1 MIRPKSATLK
11 ESTINN
17 ALPLSE
23 CLAKTYGEK
32 ENKQKGRDVLTH
44 CQIVGEVARE
54 LIARMPDWLREA
66 LFPEGS
72 ILVVATHDVGKI
84 NPPFQEKI
92 YRSIA
97 GYKWNSLSELK
108 TADPKLETAGGHA
121 AVSFI
126 TTKELK
132 ISKFIPEIVG
142 QHHGYSPKIQ
152 NLANDPALGGKAWQQ
167 RREELIDELKK
178 RLDCDDFPEIKNQ
191 EHSLVLA
198 GLTSVSDW
206 IGSQE
211 LFDNPNDDWKQQGFI
226 QKAVDEAGF
235 VQPQITPDLTFFDI
249 FEFEPRDS
257 QTKLFESTTQAGVY
271 ILEAPMGLGKTEAA
285 LYAAYQL
292 LVTNKAT
299 GIYFALPTQLTSDKI
314 YDRVNDIFLNKIL
327 SPDSPHREAFLAHG
341 NAWLKQTNLGEN
353 ANPDGVWF
361 DERKRKLLAPFAVGT
376 IDQALMA
383 VMNVKHGFVRT
394 FGLAGKV
401 VILDEVHSYDSYT
414 GTILDELVKAL
425 RKLHCTVIILS
436 ATLTKERREKLL
448 AKTVMQTSYP
458 LISAEPNDC
467 ELKEFPVEP
476 LENKNVEIRCC
487 QNNDEAFDEA
497 LKRAEQGQQVLWIE
511 NTVAE
516 AQGIFTKLSAMDLPI
531 ECGLLHSRFLK
542 IDREKNENKWVDL
555 YGKDNRL
562 TRQTTGRILVGTQVL
577 EQSLDLDADF
587 LVSRFAP
594 PDMLLQRMGR
604 LWRHENSIRPDS
616 AKRETWLLTPELDAA
631 IQDANTQF
639 GNSAKVYAP
648 YVLCRSLKVWHDLK
662 SVDLPS
668 QIRILIEATY
678 AERDEQGEMQAYKTT
693 LDDKCKKL
701 KQEALY
707 GVSKGGTTLP
717 ESFSTRYS
725 EQDTVPVLLL
735 RDYQIGTDS
744 TEITL
749 LSDEKLTLPRHIK
762 KQRNNLLW
770 RELAA
775 QLLKNTLYVAIH
787 QAPQAVSTNE
797 LDWLKEFMYLGSR
810 SDENSFLRVAIVDK
824 SGEIR
829 SLTGSAASDKYQ
841 LRYDERL
848 GYRVENKLYESKLIS

>member
-1 MIRPKSATLK
+1 MIRPKSATPK
-11 ESTINN
+11 ETISTP

-32 ENKQKGRDVLTH
+32 ENKLKGRDVLTH

-54 LIARMPDWLREA
+54 LIKRMPKWLSEA
-66 LFPEGS
+66 LFPKGS
-72 ILVVATHDVGKI
+72 ILVVACHDVGKI

-92 YRSIA
+92 YRGVT
-97 GYKWNSLSELK
+97 GYKWNSIPELK
-108 TADPKLETAGGHA
+108 TADPKLETDGGHA

-152 NLANDPALGGKAWQQ
+152 NLANDPALGGKEWQQ

-178 RLDCDDFPEIKNQ
+178 RLDCDFPEIENQ

-211 LFDNPNDDWKQQGFI
+211 LFDNPNDDWEQQGFI

-235 VQPQITPDLTFFDI
+235 VQPQIVPDLTFFDI

-314 YDRVNDIFLNKIL
+314 YDRVNDTFLNKIL

-448 AKTVMQTSYP
+448 AQTVTQTGYP

-487 QNNDEAFDEA
+487 QLEAEA
-497 LKRAEQGQQVLWIE
+497 IEEVLERAEQGQQVLWIE

-516 AQGIFTKLSAMDLPI
+516 AQAKFSELSERANGTNV
-531 ECGLLHSRFLK
+531 ETGLLHSRFLK
-542 IDREKNENKWVDL
+542 IDREEKENYWVDL

-562 TRQTTGRILVGTQVL
+562 TRQIKGRILVGTQILQESV
-577 EQSLDLDADF
+577 DLDSDF

-594 PDMLLQRMGR
+594 TDMLLQRIGR
-604 LWRHENSIRPDS
+604 LWRHEKSVRPDL
-616 AKRETWLLTPELDAA
+616 AKREAWLLTPELNTA
-631 IQDANTQF
+631 IQNAEKEF

-648 YVLCRSLKVWHDLK
+648 YVLCRSLEVWHDLK

-668 QIRILIEATY
+668 DIRNLIEATY
-678 AERDEQGEMQAYKTT
+678 AERDEQNEMQSYKTT
-693 LDDKCKKL
+693 LEDKCKKL

-735 RDYQIGTDS
+735 RDYQIGADS

-749 LSDEKLTLPRHIK
+749 LSDEKLSLPRHIK

-787 QAPQAVSTNE
+787 QAPQAVSTKE

-810 SDENSFLRVAIVDK
+810 NDENSFLRVAIVDK

-829 SLTGSAASDKYQ
+829 SLTGGAASDKYQ
-841 LRYDERL
+841 LNYDKRL
-848 GYRVENKLYESKLIS
+848 GYRVEK

>member
-1 MIRPKSATLK
+1 MS
-11 ESTINN
+11 NN
-17 ALPLSE
+17 IALPLTE

-32 ENKQKGRDVLTH
+32 GNKQKGRDVLTH
-44 CQIVGEVARE
+44 CLIVGEVARE
-54 LIARMPDWLREA
+54 LIERMIARMPDCEA
-66 LFPEGS
+66 LFPKGS
-72 ILVVATHDVGKI
+72 ILVVACHDVGKI

-92 YRSIA
+92 YRGVA
-97 GYKWNSLSELK
+97 GYKWNSIPELK
-108 TADPKLETAGGHA
+108 TAAPDLEIDGGHA

-126 TTKELK
+126 TIDALNLG
-132 ISKFIPEIVG
+132 KFIPKILG

-152 NLANDPALGGKAWQQ
+152 NLANDSALGEKAWQQ
-167 RREELIDELKK
+167 RREELIEELKK
-178 RLDCDDFPEIKNQ
+178 CLGCDFPEVKNQ

-211 LFDNPNDDWKQQGFI
+211 LFDNPADDWEKQGFI
-226 QKAVDEAGF
+226 KKAVDEAGF
-235 VQPQITPDLTFFDI
+235 VQPQIVPDLTFFDI
-249 FEFEPRDS
+249 FNFYPHDTQTKFFESVS
-257 QTKLFESTTQAGVY
+257 QTGVY

-314 YDRVNDIFLNKIL
+314 YDRVNDTFLDKIL
-327 SPDSPHREAFLAHG
+327 SSDSPHREAFLAHG

-361 DERKRKLLAPFAVGT
+361 DDRKRKLLAPFAVGT

-383 VMNVKHGFVRT
+383 VMNVRHGFVRT

-401 VILDEVHSYDSYT
+401 VILDEVHSYDAYT

-448 AKTVMQTSYP
+448 AQPVKQEKDYP
-458 LISAEPNDC
+458 LISAEPNDS
-467 ELKEFPVEP
+467 ELKELSVEP
-476 LENKNVEIRCC
+476 LKDKTVEIHCY
-487 QNNDEAFDEA
+487 QNDDEAVEEA
-497 LKRAEQGQQVLWIE
+497 LKRAEQGQQILWIE

-516 AQGIFTKLSAMDLPI
+516 AQAQFSVLSTRASNMGV

-555 YGKDNRL
+555 YGKENRL
-562 TRQTTGRILVGTQVL
+562 TKQEKGRILIGTQVL
-577 EQSLDLDADF
+577 QESIDVDSDF

-594 PDMLLQRMGR
+594 TDMLLQRIGR
-604 LWRHENSIRPDS
+604 LWRHENSIRSDS
-616 AKRETWLLTPELDAA
+616 AKREAWLLTPELDAA
-631 IQDANTQF
+631 IQNAEIQF

-648 YVLCRSLKVWHDLK
+648 YVLCRSLEVWHDLK

-668 QIRILIEATY
+668 QIRTLIEATY
-678 AERDEQGEMQAYKTT
+678 AERDEQGEMQKHLSELKKKRTELEQIARSATAT
-693 LDDKCKKL
+693 GLTSSSDDDIS
-701 KQEALY
+701 A
-707 GVSKGGTTLP
+707 
-717 ESFSTRYS
+717 RYS

-735 RDYQIGTDS
+735 RDYQIGSDS

-749 LSDEKLTLPRHIK
+749 LNDEKLVLPRHIK
-762 KQRNNLLW
+762 KQRNNPLW

-775 QLLKNTLYVAIH
+775 QLLKNTLHVASH
-787 QAPQAVSTNE
+787 QAPQAVSTKE

-810 SDENSFLRVAIVDK
+810 SNENSFLRVAIVEQ

-829 SLTGSAASDKYQ
+829 SLTGGAASDKYQ
-841 LRYDERL
+841 LNYDERL
-848 GYRVENKLYESKLIS
+848 GYRV